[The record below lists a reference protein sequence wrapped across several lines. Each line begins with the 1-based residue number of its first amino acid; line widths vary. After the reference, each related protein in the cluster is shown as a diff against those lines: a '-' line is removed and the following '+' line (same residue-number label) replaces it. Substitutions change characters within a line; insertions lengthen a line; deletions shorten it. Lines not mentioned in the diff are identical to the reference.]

1 MAALKPIPPEITIL
15 LLGDADSHNPK
26 IHLADDH
33 PPHRRLRLGTHAHAS
48 STPLP
53 PLNDADQP
61 FRFNITLYGRPYRFA
76 FFDTSYRSQS
86 SSSNVSP
93 PTRATTEPSQNH
105 DYTTLHPSVILLCY
119 SVSNRRS
126 LNSIRTRWKRDV
138 DAVFSCDEKAAVM
151 LLGLKR
157 DLRRTTRRA
166 VETKIL
172 GHRGGYADPAYTPSS
187 PSAHSTTLDGY
198 ATLPSHPDP
207 STGAWDDDDDDGDEA
222 GSVMPHEGLRIA
234 QELRCDR
241 YAECSAATGELC
253 REVFED
259 LARTAALT
267 TTGDGWGGKSEGS
280 ACRVM

>member
-15 LLGDADSHNPK
+15 LLGDADVGKSAF
-26 IHLADDH
+26 LS
-33 PPHRRLRLGTHAHAS
+33 RLRLGTHAHAS

>member
-15 LLGDADSHNPK
+15 LLGDADVGKSAF
-26 IHLADDH
+26 LS
-33 PPHRRLRLGTHAHAS
+33 RLRLGTHAHAS

-86 SSSNVSP
+86 SSSN
-93 PTRATTEPSQNH
+93 NH

-172 GHRGGYADPAYTPSS
+172 GHRGGYADPAYTP
-187 PSAHSTTLDGY
+187 
-198 ATLPSHPDP
+198 
-207 STGAWDDDDDDGDEA
+207 TGAWDDDDDDGDEA